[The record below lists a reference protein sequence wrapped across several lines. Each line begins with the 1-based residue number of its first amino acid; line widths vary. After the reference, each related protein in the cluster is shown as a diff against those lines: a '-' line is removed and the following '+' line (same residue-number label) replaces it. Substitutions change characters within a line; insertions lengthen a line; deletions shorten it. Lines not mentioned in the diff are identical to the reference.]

1 MGMRH
6 SKRQTTFTKKGHSSD
21 LFSDDHTLPA
31 VAGMAS
37 CRDVTRPGSP
47 APAYRLRVGKMA
59 DKMER
64 VQLENVAASFTASGG
79 TTSAFGRDTLGGGA
93 SASRS
98 LTSDINNTP
107 PCVLSSNS
115 NKCSSSALCSDTVS
129 QVCVARG
136 PDVRNVSYPNRG
148 LGDSV

>member
-1 MGMRH
+1 MREEEKVVMGRVHGSERSQGSVKEDMTDFGVVLETAYH
-6 SKRQTTFTKKGHSSD
+6 QKTLHVDGKDEKGELHC
-21 LFSDDHTLPA
+21 LWRDHVGIRPRY
-31 VAGMAS
+31 AG
-37 CRDVTRPGSP
+37 R
-47 APAYRLRVGKMA
+47 
-59 DKMER
+59 
-64 VQLENVAASFTASGG
+64 
-79 TTSAFGRDTLGGGA
+79 GA